1 MKKEEKAA
9 EKAKEKSSKP
19 NKKCNKLL
27 ASMPA
32 NWEAEEAKFFE
43 LDCDYNPQFAYDS
56 PATNKR
62 FLKMFPAPKYEYL
75 PQAK

>member
-1 MKKEEKAA
+1 MKKEEKEKLKAA
-9 EKAKEKSSKP
+9 EKAAKP

-43 LDCDYNPQFAYDS
+43 MNCDYNP
-56 PATNKR
+56 
-62 FLKMFPAPKYEYL
+62 
-75 PQAK
+75 

>member
-1 MKKEEKAA
+1 MQIVEEEIKEKKPSVPRAPWRQKKEEKEA

-32 NWEAEEAKFFE
+32 NWEEEEAMFF
-43 LDCDYNPQFAYDS
+43 
-56 PATNKR
+56 
-62 FLKMFPAPKYEYL
+62 
-75 PQAK
+75 

>member
-1 MKKEEKAA
+1 MVIDDVNDGKTAEERVQEARKAAAALKKEEKEKLEAA
-9 EKAKEKSSKP
+9 EKAAKP

-43 LDCDYNPQFAYDS
+43 MNCDYNP
-56 PATNKR
+56 
-62 FLKMFPAPKYEYL
+62 
-75 PQAK
+75 